1 MKTRLVSEET
11 GGCGGWWMVDHTSC
25 VVHPEGKRKEKMRC
39 IPFHCGINNSRCTLC
54 VCSLLSN
61 TLKTEENRWK
71 WLTLIY
77 VSVCVFGE
85 MAMSW
90 SNDALCFSLA
100 GLSAF
105 VKNVF
110 TLLNPHTDLPPLGS
124 PSVCLLQV
132 CEIKKINYVLSLNP
146 PIAISSRSL
155 CFCSLWSVGMR
166 HQDAIK
172 LGVRASD
179 PSRWSTSLIVLLNFI
194 SICLSV
200 CVCTWEDKAWHACWG
215 KHAGWQSNLIK
226 CACVSIR
233 CQKVR
238 VVTKGFMIAPL
249 LH

>member
-1 MKTRLVSEET
+1 
-11 GGCGGWWMVDHTSC
+11 
-25 VVHPEGKRKEKMRC
+25 MRC

-71 WLTLIY
+71 QLTLIY

-85 MAMSW
+85 MAMSR

-105 VKNVF
+105 MKNVF
-110 TLLNPHTDLPPLGS
+110 TLLNPHTDLPLLGS

-172 LGVRASD
+172 LWVRASD

-194 SICLSV
+194 SICLCVCV
-200 CVCTWEDKAWHACWG
+200 CVCTWEDKPWHACWG

-226 CACVSIR
+226 CVCVSIR